1 MWRNRPLAEPFQI
14 ICLPGFVTSFTIK
27 DMTEPIL
34 SCLSLANLE
43 DAVDRIARKMPG
55 SPREEVILTRL
66 HFYTQLQLDA
76 WFNASLKPYELNET
90 TWMALML
97 IYSRPDER
105 VSPSDISSA
114 MAFSRTNATRVVD
127 ELEKKGWIRRQP
139 SIEDRRKTE
148 LALTEAG
155 QALVREVLPV
165 QRARLKELWQD
176 FSAEECRQLETL
188 ERKLLARLTG

>member
-1 MWRNRPLAEPFQI
+1 
-14 ICLPGFVTSFTIK
+14 
-27 DMTEPIL
+27 MTESTL
-34 SCLSLANLE
+34 ACTSLVQLE
-43 DAVDRIARKMPG
+43 DAVDRIAHKMPG

-90 TWMALML
+90 MWMALML
-97 IYSRPDER
+97 VYSRPAER

-114 MAFSRTNATRVVD
+114 MTFSRTNATRVVD
-127 ELEKKGWIRRQP
+127 ELEKKGWLQRRP
-139 SIEDRRKTE
+139 CPDDRRKTE
-148 LALTEAG
+148 LALTSSGLELIR
-155 QALVREVLPV
+155 QVLPV

-176 FSAEECRQLETL
+176 FSSDERRQLEML